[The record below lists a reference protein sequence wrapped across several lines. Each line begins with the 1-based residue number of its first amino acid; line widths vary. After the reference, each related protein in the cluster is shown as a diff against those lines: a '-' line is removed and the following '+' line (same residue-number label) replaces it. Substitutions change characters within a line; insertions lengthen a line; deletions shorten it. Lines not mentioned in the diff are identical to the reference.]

1 MSMVSSYDRDFWS
14 ILNNDFTGTDE
25 PLSIIDTDNLDET
38 IGEIQDWGDLALGV
52 ANDDHENAKRIV
64 ERSMGG
70 ISSQT
75 GYCCYGMIHE
85 ASIRLIGDME
95 KLLRNLD
102 FAQSLMEFEL
112 VKRFQDNPLLEF
124 ADGTPLAQVS
134 EIIGKALE
142 AISQNLGEQETIEV
156 RAFVP
161 PMAARDVIQRTRRQ
175 FDATLKVD
183 MNVYGTRK
191 NADAVGRALSKRK
204 IFLQDPDHG
213 VLGVDYH
220 NPHLIEFPGFEDTPA
235 CLAAAERL
243 SEDQAP
249 SKNSEAGVAKTG
261 DSRRA
266 VSAVFHSLTRHRGL
280 DLAQGSKLRT
290 KLFEHQQKA
299 LHFMKQRE
307 EGPIL
312 ADYSLW
318 QHSMNE
324 PRGDLLEYIHRLTG
338 KQQKDVPEEL
348 GGGILADD
356 MGMGKSLTS
365 LALVADTLELAMEWR
380 KEGDMA
386 GETQTSKRPRRAQ
399 RSKATLII
407 VPSTLIMNETWEN
420 DIHKHMSE
428 GITVAKYYGK
438 ERDLVDPEIY
448 LTSDI
453 VFTTYHTIATS
464 AKKSRWC
471 LTGTPIQNRLED
483 LGSLLS
489 FLQVDQLQN
498 KAVFKKYLIGKLGE
512 DFDKGTQDF
521 AHLMDCICLRRTREL
536 LGMPE
541 PVESTNW
548 ITLSPS
554 EREQYDRTVQETA
567 EIIRQKTWERTGK
580 GNHFGLF
587 QAQLQLRLICNHGT
601 YQVPLKLSRRDRR
614 TEREAML
621 QAIGLGAD
629 TICSGCG
636 APFSA
641 FEALSS
647 TLCKHKFCAE
657 CMEDNNAPCPL
668 CHARTR
674 VDELDEVPNAGM
686 GLPLY
691 ADVGNGGYFN
701 MNGMSSKMEALM
713 KDVKAVSRLGGAKSI
728 VFSCWTRSLDLI
740 AMHLQNHRIRYQRID
755 GDLSIWQR
763 QASMKNFTEDRDIPL
778 LLMTTGTGA
787 LGLNLTVASHI
798 FIFEPQWNPSVESQA
813 IGRAQRL
820 GQDQQVF
827 VTRYLV
833 AGTVENRMH
842 SQQKRKVE
850 LAKVGFEN
858 ESIASEQGD

>member
-1 MSMVSSYDRDFWS
+1 MPCSV
-14 ILNNDFTGTDE
+14 GQ
-25 PLSIIDTDNLDET
+25 P
-38 IGEIQDWGDLALGV
+38 
-52 ANDDHENAKRIV
+52 DH
-64 ERSMGG
+64 
-70 ISSQT
+70 
-75 GYCCYGMIHE
+75 
-85 ASIRLIGDME
+85 D
-95 KLLRNLD
+95 
-102 FAQSLMEFEL
+102 
-112 VKRFQDNPLLEF
+112 PLLC
-124 ADGTPLAQVS
+124 
-134 EIIGKALE
+134 
-142 AISQNLGEQETIEV
+142 
-156 RAFVP
+156 R
-161 PMAARDVIQRTRRQ
+161 
-175 FDATLKVD
+175 
-183 MNVYGTRK
+183 
-191 NADAVGRALSKRK
+191 
-204 IFLQDPDHG
+204 
-213 VLGVDYH
+213 
-220 NPHLIEFPGFEDTPA
+220 
-235 CLAAAERL
+235 
-243 SEDQAP
+243 
-249 SKNSEAGVAKTG
+249 
-261 DSRRA
+261 
-266 VSAVFHSLTRHRGL
+266 
-280 DLAQGSKLRT
+280 
-290 KLFEHQQKA
+290 
-299 LHFMKQRE
+299 
-307 EGPIL
+307 
-312 ADYSLW
+312 
-318 QHSMNE
+318 
-324 PRGDLLEYIHRLTG
+324 
-338 KQQKDVPEEL
+338 
-348 GGGILADD
+348 
-356 MGMGKSLTS
+356 
-365 LALVADTLELAMEWR
+365 
-380 KEGDMA
+380 
-386 GETQTSKRPRRAQ
+386 
-399 RSKATLII
+399 
-407 VPSTLIMNETWEN
+407 
-420 DIHKHMSE
+420 HMSE

-438 ERDLVDPEIY
+438 ERDLIDPEIY

-464 AKKSRWC
+464 AKKSRCAIRTVEWFRIILDEGKSKSDAILRPDSVGASLTHGGRPHAAHMIRRRETILFQAVSQLSARSRWC

-701 MNGMSSKMEALM
+701 MNGM
-713 KDVKAVSRLGGAKSI
+713 
-728 VFSCWTRSLDLI
+728 
-740 AMHLQNHRIRYQRID
+740 
-755 GDLSIWQR
+755 
-763 QASMKNFTEDRDIPL
+763 
-778 LLMTTGTGA
+778 
-787 LGLNLTVASHI
+787 
-798 FIFEPQWNPSVESQA
+798 
-813 IGRAQRL
+813 
-820 GQDQQVF
+820 
-827 VTRYLV
+827 
-833 AGTVENRMH
+833 
-842 SQQKRKVE
+842 
-850 LAKVGFEN
+850 
-858 ESIASEQGD
+858 